1 MPTSLRSAQIY
12 AAEGKRAIIAPLHF
26 NSAGIRY
33 EQEEP
38 MIAVDASWKAV
49 VQWSSVMGE

>member
-38 MIAVDASWKAV
+38 MIAADASWKAV